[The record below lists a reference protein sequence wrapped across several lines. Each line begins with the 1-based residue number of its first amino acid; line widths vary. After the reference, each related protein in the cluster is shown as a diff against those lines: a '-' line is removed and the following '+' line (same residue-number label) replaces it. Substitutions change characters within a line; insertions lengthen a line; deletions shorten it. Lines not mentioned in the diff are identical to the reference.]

1 MSAAA
6 CFGPDGDPRL
16 PLTTRFGRIP
26 RGGRVAALY
35 IYGAPMDIL
44 PRGRTELGPLVTD
57 AVLRRSAW
65 LEGYS
70 ERFVQ
75 EGLKALEDAGLIA
88 RRRRHGCRT
97 IAPGPGLAGEAW

>member
-6 CFGPDGDPRL
+6 CFGPDGDPWL
-16 PLTTRFGRIP
+16 PFTIRFSRIP
-26 RGGRVAALY
+26 RGERVAAMSVYAAL
-35 IYGAPMDIL
+35 MDLL
-44 PRGRTELGPLVTD
+44 PRGRTELGPPVTD

-75 EGLKALEDAGLIA
+75 KGLKALEDAGLIA